1 MNKNCHKIGLKNTHF
16 NNATGLS
23 DKRNYSTAQ
32 DMALLTS
39 HCLKN
44 HTLRTI
50 FKKKFHI
57 C

>member
-16 NNATGLS
+16 TNPTGLS
-23 DKRNYSTAQ
+23 DKNNYSTVKDIAI
-32 DMALLTS
+32 LTS

-44 HTLRTI
+44 QTLKMI
-50 FKKKFHI
+50 FKKKYHI